1 MLSTVLLVFSLH
13 FVLRCSKIVVFFLPI
28 MSFLEMLIRARVIY
42 HMDSNK
48 PRVYRDMYEQR
59 HCGPSGRASKGSRF
73 HSGRGIEGATSGREK
88 WECA

>member
-1 MLSTVLLVFSLH
+1 
-13 FVLRCSKIVVFFLPI
+13 